1 MILTSIMLKCS
12 AFCFVAEY
20 FQLGGDSAMLA
31 DCHESE
37 GDLLLVLSEGD
48 SHFRRSLVVII
59 PNGILPL
66 REEREKLNLFH
77 KSSHRPKIPP
87 CYLTFG

>member
-1 MILTSIMLKCS
+1 MKQHTAQLSWTEDLCILYNAMYVQLYMYLKAAPNMILTSIMLKCS

-37 GDLLLVLSEGD
+37 GDLLLVLSEVTSG
-48 SHFRRSLVVII
+48 
-59 PNGILPL
+59 GQWW
-66 REEREKLNLFH
+66 
-77 KSSHRPKIPP
+77 
-87 CYLTFG
+87 

>member
-1 MILTSIMLKCS
+1 MILTSIMLKCI

-20 FQLGGDSAMLA
+20 FQLRGDSAMLA

-37 GDLLLVLSEGD
+37 GDLLLVLSEVTSGGQCAM
-48 SHFRRSLVVII
+48 VVII
-59 PNGILPL
+59 FNGILPL

>member
-1 MILTSIMLKCS
+1 MAYEAAHCTVIMDRKFMYIVQCMYMYFKAAPNMILTSIMFKCS

-37 GDLLLVLSEGD
+37 GDLLLVLSEVTSG
-48 SHFRRSLVVII
+48 
-59 PNGILPL
+59 GQWW
-66 REEREKLNLFH
+66 
-77 KSSHRPKIPP
+77 
-87 CYLTFG
+87 

>member
-1 MILTSIMLKCS
+1 MYLKAAQNMILTSIMLKCS

-31 DCHESE
+31 DCHESQ

-48 SHFRRSLVVII
+48 SHFRRSMMMII
-59 PNGILPL
+59 PNDIFPL
-66 REEREKLNLFH
+66 REEEEKIILF
-77 KSSHRPKIPP
+77 
-87 CYLTFG
+87 

>member
-1 MILTSIMLKCS
+1 MGYEAAHCTVIMDRKFMYIVQRMYMYLKAAPNMTLTSIMFKCS

-37 GDLLLVLSEGD
+37 GDLLLVLSEVTSG
-48 SHFRRSLVVII
+48 
-59 PNGILPL
+59 GQWW
-66 REEREKLNLFH
+66 
-77 KSSHRPKIPP
+77 
-87 CYLTFG
+87 